1 MSHIS
6 PTLMV
11 FMTVFVAVNSLE
23 EPDIIF
29 RYADAYEKTYDDRGT
44 GGVLYMG
51 LWRPLVYQKG
61 FCALGDVYSG
71 DTNWGPPKKSTVLVK
86 AGNDGDAVVHPTSF
100 TAIWNDH
107 GGKGENDVT
116 VFKMNAPAGYT
127 CIGGAT
133 VGAYDV
139 DPVKNHY
146 CCVKNVYLVEGQYQR
161 VYTDKGT
168 GAYTYLSIWE
178 VVPGADPSGIVASV
192 IVPNGE
198 ENWPEP
204 TEKGYLLK
212 HDKELVKVVWDVE
225 NPPKTPLYLYEVTT
239 DLQHIWDDHGS
250 KCSYGDLVI
259 FRATSDPDNGYY
271 SVSDVAVPYYDNENL
286 AFLLKTAD
294 KNDRSSFTNPISYT
308 KIWQMDSA
316 YEYIRIWRPV
326 CAADYISLGF
336 VAVATGSEEPP
347 EAGKIYCIHSDYVAY
362 GDKNKNFER
371 LWRNNGSPG
380 PWVQFFEAVSYEEV
394 EQGVRAM
401 FASQSEYDLPLN
413 PYFLKTGYFT
423 HVAEKPVIK
432 VEVYDVEY
440 QLDSEEKVT
449 EPESIFVTYVIN
461 KSDLEQTCTRNI
473 EYTTTKTTSFSFS
486 TSVSYGISTEVTAKI
501 PLFATTTT
509 TMSQE
514 TTVGFDSGEET
525 SVSNTDSISAA
536 VKVPSMKKTETTIT
550 GTKYNTDIP
559 YTATVKKTYFDNTES
574 FGKTAGIFNGVEVS
588 EITVTYG
595 ETVDLTDEDME
606 SDEDDSPKSDELHSE
621 L

>member
-1 MSHIS
+1 MSNIF
-6 PTLMV
+6 PTLMIL
-11 FMTVFVAVNSLE
+11 MTIFLAVNSLE

-29 RYADAYEKTYDDRGT
+29 RYADAYEKTYDDSGT
-44 GGVLYMG
+44 GGDSYMG

-61 FCALGDVYSG
+61 FCALGDVYSD
-71 DTNWGPPKKSTVLVK
+71 DTQYAPPKKNTVLVK
-86 AGNDGDAVVHPTSF
+86 AGNNGDAVVQPTSF
-100 TAIWNDH
+100 TAVWNDKGT
-107 GGKGENDVT
+107 GGYNAVT

-127 CIGGAT
+127 CLGGAT

-139 DPVKNHY
+139 DPDKNHY
-146 CCVKNVYLVEGQYQR
+146 CCVKTVYLVEGQYLR
-161 VYTDKGT
+161 VYTDEGT
-168 GAYTYLSIWE
+168 GAYQWLSIWE

-192 IVPNGE
+192 FVPNGAE
-198 ENWPEP
+198 DYSEP
-204 TEKGYLLK
+204 TDKAFLLK
-212 HDKELVKVVWDVE
+212 HDKELVKLVWDVE

-239 DLQHIWDDHGS
+239 ELKHIWADYGS
-250 KCSYGDLVI
+250 YCTYGELVI

-271 SVSDVAVPYYDNENL
+271 SVSDVAVPYYGNENL
-286 AFLLKTAD
+286 ALLLKTAD
-294 KNDRSSFTNPISYT
+294 KNDRTSFTSPISYT
-308 KIWQMDSA
+308 KIWQMNSA

-336 VAVATGSEEPP
+336 VAVSTESEDPP

-362 GDKNKNFER
+362 GDKNKNFR
-371 LWRNNGSPG
+371 LLWRNVGSPG
-380 PWVQFFEAVSYEEV
+380 PWVQFFEAISYEEV

-423 HVAEKPVIK
+423 HIAEKPVIK
-432 VEVYDVEY
+432 VELYDVEY

-461 KSDLEQTCTRNI
+461 KSDLEQTCTRQI
-473 EYTTTKTTSFSFS
+473 DYTTTKTTSFSFS
-486 TSVSYGISTEVTAKI
+486 TSVSYGISTEVTAEI
-501 PLFATTTT
+501 PLFTSSTTTL
-509 TMSQE
+509 SQE

-525 SVSNTDSISAA
+525 SVSKTDSIKAE
-536 VKVPSMKKTETTIT
+536 VRVPSMKKTETTIT
-550 GTKYNTDIP
+550 GTKYTTDIP

-574 FGKTAGIFNGVEVS
+574 FGKTAGIFNGVDVS

-595 ETVDLTDEDME
+595 ETIDLTDEDME
-606 SDEDDSPKSDELHSE
+606 SDEDDSPKSAEPHSE